1 MRKVCSIKE
10 KMGKINIFHTQWTA
24 LILLKVKERIDY
36 ILFFFSGKLS
46 EHNFT
51 TIIWNLQILADFL
64 DTCNLENKNV

>member
-10 KMGKINIFHTQWTA
+10 KMGKINIFHTQWKA
-24 LILLKVKERIDY
+24 LILLKVKERLDC
-36 ILFFFSGKLS
+36 ILFFFSSKLS

-51 TIIWNLQILADFL
+51 TIIWNLQILVDFL

>member
-1 MRKVCSIKE
+1 MNSIYITK
-10 KMGKINIFHTQWTA
+10 GKGKNRLHF
-24 LILLKVKERIDY
+24 V
-36 ILFFFSGKLS
+36 FFSGKLS